1 MTDKKPVLI
10 ALDDAAPASP
20 ADAPPVPDPLPRGQ
34 AMQTVLA
41 MSGRRSSAWGR
52 LGWSAAIGLI
62 TLSVSVSAWDFVTG
76 LLSRNPT
83 LGYVAA
89 ALVAVVALAGLGWAA
104 REVAGFRRLRRVE
117 ELRKQADT
125 ALGAADRAAA
135 MQVSRRLLAF
145 YGARADMHWS
155 RAQLAPQLDDQA
167 DADGVLGLTESVLM
181 APLDTRARAEI
192 ESAARQVAA
201 LTAMLPL
208 PLIDVIAALVTNLRM
223 IRRIAEIYGGRTGG
237 LGSLRLVRGV
247 VAHLLA
253 TGAIAVGEDMLGSVA
268 GGGVVSKLS
277 RRFGE
282 GVVNAALT
290 ARLGIAATEVCRPL
304 PYRLLPRPRTGALM
318 GRAVSGL
325 FDRETG
331 PSRDGD

>member
-1 MTDKKPVLI
+1 MTDTKPVLI

-20 ADAPPVPDPLPRGQ
+20 ADAPPVPDPLPQGQ
-34 AMQTVLA
+34 AMQAALA
-41 MSGRRSSAWGR
+41 IGARRVSVWGR
-52 LGWSAAIGLI
+52 LAWSALLALI
-62 TLSVSVSAWDFVTG
+62 TLSVTVSAWDFVTG

-83 LGYVAA
+83 LGYVAG
-89 ALVAVVALAGLGWAA
+89 ALVGAVALAGLSWAA
-104 REVAGFRRLRRVE
+104 REVLGFRRLRRVE
-117 ELRKQADT
+117 EFRSS
-125 ALGAADRAAA
+125 ALAAIGAGDRAAA
-135 MQVSRRLLAF
+135 LQVSRRLVAF
-145 YGARADMHWS
+145 YGGRADMQWA
-155 RAQLAPQLDDQA
+155 RAALTPQLDDQP
-167 DADGVLGLTESVLM
+167 DADGVLGLSESVLM
-181 APLDTRARAEI
+181 ATLDARARTEI

-208 PLIDVIAALVTNLRM
+208 PLIDVIAALVTNIRM

-247 VAHLLA
+247 ITHLVA

-268 GGGVVSKLS
+268 SGGVISKLS

-304 PYRLLPRPRTGALM
+304 PYRLLPRPRTSALM

-325 FDRETG
+325 FDRAD
-331 PSRDGD
+331 DGGAQGS